1 MPDWLRSTED
11 RSITPGRPAKNPGE
25 RAIVA
30 SISWSQS
37 RIGTVGTNT
46 KAT

>member
-11 RSITPGRPAKNPGE
+11 RSITTGRPAKKPGE
-25 RAIVA
+25 RAMVV

-37 RIGTVGTNT
+37 WIGTVGTNT